1 MSEAAK
7 VIVTLTGENT
17 LLLQESLKQFI
28 SEFVAEHGEL
38 GLERLDASDTTLER
52 ILEAV
57 QVLPFLAS
65 KRMVIVEST
74 AASKELAAG
83 IDALLD
89 SVPETTDLIFTETK
103 FDKRSVLY
111 KTLKKRTD
119 FKEFNELQEPQLISW
134 VSAYAKEQGGV
145 LSSADA
151 RLLVSRAGTN
161 QLKLK
166 HEVDKLLGFNQQVTK
181 QAIES
186 LVVASPQSTT
196 FDLLDAVMGG
206 NTKRAFD
213 LYADQRRQRV
223 EPQAILALLGWQL
236 HILALVK
243 AAGDRSV
250 DQIAKDSKMNPY
262 VLRKATGLTR
272 RLSMTTIKE
281 LVASTTQLDQQLK
294 SESIDADEALQN
306 LLLTMSQQ

>member
-1 MSEAAK
+1 M
-7 VIVTLTGENT
+7 IVTLTGENS
-17 LLLQESLKQFI
+17 LLLQEALKSLTNTFLT
-28 SEFVAEHGEL
+28 EHGDL
-38 GLERLDASDTTLER
+38 GLERIDASNATVAR
-52 ILEAV
+52 ISEAV
-57 QVLPFLAS
+57 QVLPFLAD

-74 AASKELAAG
+74 AANKDLAAD
-83 IDALLD
+83 IEKLLD

-119 FKEFNELQEPQLISW
+119 FREFADLQEPQLVSW
-134 VSAYAKEQGGV
+134 LCAYAKEQGGV

-151 RLLVSRAGTN
+151 RMLVARAGNN

-166 HEVDKLLGFNQQVTK
+166 HEVDKLLGFNQTITK
-181 QAIES
+181 QSIES

-196 FDLLDAVMGG
+196 FDLLDAVMSGR
-206 NTKRAFD
+206 TKRAFE

-243 AAGDRSV
+243 AAGDKSV

-262 VLRKATGLTR
+262 VLRKASSLAR
-272 RLSMTTIKE
+272 RLPMTTVKE
-281 LVASTTQLDQQLK
+281 LVSSTTLLDQQLK
-294 SESIDADEALQN
+294 SESIDADDALQN
-306 LLLTMSQQ
+306 LLLAMSQQ